1 MALQFNAAT
10 LPSGDQFKGYD
21 SQADATGSFVD
32 HTLPQSGIFQARPV
46 SPKQAGHDVPEGSYP
61 ITAGSYGPG
70 ELRPI
75 GVASGLY
82 HAAAEGTRVDSVFFP
97 YTGFT
102 GHTHLNASGITHS
115 FVTNPPVS
123 GIVSGWPAT

>member
-10 LPSGDQFKGYD
+10 LQPGDQFKGYD
-21 SQADATGSFVD
+21 SQADATGSFID
-32 HTLPQSGIFQARPV
+32 HTLAQSGVIV
-46 SPKQAGHDVPEGSYP
+46 EVNVTEGSYP